1 MRIIDTEEKPIYLW
15 LENIEDGAME
25 QAKDLAN
32 LPFCFHHVAV
42 MPDAHQGY
50 GMPIGGVFAAEEKVI
65 PNAVGVDIGCGMCA
79 VKTSL
84 TAPIKREQLTKATSE
99 IERTIPF
106 GFNHHK
112 TPQPWEGFQEAPE
125 IPVILE
131 ELESARYQL
140 GSLGGGNH
148 FIEIQKDSEDRIWI
162 MIHSGS
168 RNFGLKIAK
177 TYHDKAK
184 KYVKDAELPLPSK
197 DLACLEAD
205 SPEAKEYLTAMQYA
219 LDFARASR
227 GRMMDQVQ
235 FVFTGTFPDITFKE
249 VLDVHHNYA
258 AREHH
263 FGKEVFVHRKG
274 ATSAKKGE
282 WGIIP
287 GSQGTKSYIVRG
299 LGNPDSFTSCSHGAG
314 RKMGRKAARKALDLK
329 TEITRLEKQG
339 ILHSIRAAKDLD
351 EAAGAYKDIQEVM
364 LQQQDLVEILTPLS
378 PLAVMKG

>member
-1 MRIIDTEEKPIYLW
+1 MKIINTEKNSIYLW
-15 LENIEDGAME
+15 LEEIEEGALE

-32 LPFCFHHVAV
+32 LPFCYHHVAV

-50 GMPIGGVFAAEEKVI
+50 GMPIGGVFAAEDTII

-79 VKTSL
+79 AKSSL
-84 TAPIKREQLTKATSE
+84 TVPLKEEDLRKAASE

-112 TPQPWEGFQEAPE
+112 KPQSWEGFQEVPE
-125 IPVILE
+125 IPVIRE
-131 ELESARYQL
+131 ELESARHQL
-140 GSLGGGNH
+140 GTLGGGNH
-148 FIEIQKDSEDRIWI
+148 FIEIQKDQENRMWI

-184 KYVKDAELPLPSK
+184 QYVTQAGLPIPSK
-197 DLACLEAD
+197 DLAYLEAD
-205 SPEAKEYLTAMQYA
+205 SPEAQEYLTAMEYA
-219 LDFARASR
+219 LAFARASR
-227 GRMMDQVQ
+227 NRMMDQVQ
-235 FVFTGTFPDITFKE
+235 FVLTGVFPGVTFGE

-258 AREHH
+258 ARERH

-274 ATSAKKGE
+274 ATSAKEGE
-282 WGIIP
+282 LGIIP

-299 LGNPDSFTSCSHGAG
+299 RGSPDSFTSCSHGAG
-314 RKMGRKAARKALDLK
+314 RKMGRKAARKTLDLK
-329 TEITRLEKQG
+329 KERTRLDKAG
-339 ILHSIRAAKDLD
+339 ILHSIRGVKDLD
-351 EAAGAYKDIQEVM
+351 EAAGAYKDIQQVM
-364 LQQQDLVEILTPLS
+364 RQQEDLVEIVTTLS